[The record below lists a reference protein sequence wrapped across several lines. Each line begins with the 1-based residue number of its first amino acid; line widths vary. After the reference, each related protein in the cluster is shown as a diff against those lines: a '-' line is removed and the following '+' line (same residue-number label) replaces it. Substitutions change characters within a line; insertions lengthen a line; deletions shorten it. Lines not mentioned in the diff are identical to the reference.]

1 MKENQMTNDFTSKK
15 KQNFKLTPPLIALIA
30 AFVLFLLSGLLPNG
44 FKTLPTALS
53 QGLNILRLASFI
65 AIIGAGQTL
74 VIISGSEG
82 IDLSAGSLVTVGA
95 MMTYIFINGDNSMIL
110 PVLLAVLAMGAVVG
124 LINGLGISYLKIS
137 PFVMTLGMAGVVQG
151 ALILWTKGY
160 YDGQVAPIM
169 TQIIARNLVFGIP
182 GMIFVWIIIGI
193 LMTLL
198 LTRTRYGKQLFAIGV
213 NRLTARLSGVKVTR
227 MVVITYALAGAFAAF
242 SGFLLVGYT
251 QNAGPNLGNQYLFPS
266 IIAVA
271 IGGTQM
277 SGGKGSYFGTIAG
290 AIVIQLITS
299 LLTTMQLP
307 QAFQQIIFGSLLLAI
322 LVIYGRNKNQ
332 RSL

>member
-1 MKENQMTNDFTSKK
+1 MNDNNIQTKK
-15 KQNFKLTPPLIALIA
+15 KFRISPPATALLIAL
-30 AFVLFLLSGLLPNG
+30 VLFLLSGFLPNG
-44 FKTLPTALS
+44 FNDWAS
-53 QGLNILRLASFI
+53 AIRQGMNILRLASFI

-82 IDLSAGSLVTVGA
+82 IDLSAGSLVSVGA
-95 MMTYIFINGDNSMIL
+95 LLTYILINGNNDLIL
-110 PVLLAVLAMGAVVG
+110 PVLLLVIVTGGLVG
-124 LINGLGISYLKIS
+124 LLNGLGIMYLKIS

-151 ALILWTKGY
+151 AVILVTKGY
-160 YDGQVAPIM
+160 YDGKVADIM
-169 TQIIARNLVFGIP
+169 TQIIARDLLPGIP
-182 GMIFVWIIIGI
+182 GMIFVWIIIGV

-198 LTRTRYGKQLFAIGV
+198 LERTKYGKQLFAIGV
-213 NRLTARLSGVKVTR
+213 NRMTARLSGVRVTR
-227 MVVITYALAGAFAAF
+227 MVVLTYVIAGAMAAF
-242 SGFLLVGYT
+242 AGFLLVGYT

-307 QAFQQIIFGSLLLAI
+307 QALQQIIFGSMLLGI
-322 LVIYGRNKNQ
+322 LVVYGRDK
-332 RSL
+332 SLRD

>member
-1 MKENQMTNDFTSKK
+1 MNDTNIQTKK
-15 KQNFKLTPPLIALIA
+15 KFRISPPATALLIAL
-30 AFVLFLLSGLLPNG
+30 VLFLLSGFLPNG
-44 FKTLPTALS
+44 FNDWAS
-53 QGLNILRLASFI
+53 AIRQAMNILRLASFI

-82 IDLSAGSLVTVGA
+82 IDLSAGSLVSVGA
-95 MMTYIFINGDNSMIL
+95 LVTYILINGNNDLIL
-110 PVLLAVLAMGAVVG
+110 PVLLLVIVTGGFVG
-124 LINGLGISYLKIS
+124 LLNGLGIMYLKIS

-151 ALILWTKGY
+151 AVILVTKGY
-160 YDGQVAPIM
+160 YDGKVADIM
-169 TQIIARNLVFGIP
+169 TQIIARDLIPGVP
-182 GMIFVWIIIGI
+182 GMIFVWIIIGV

-198 LTRTRYGKQLFAIGV
+198 LERTKYGKQLFAIGV
-213 NRLTARLSGVKVTR
+213 NRMTARLSGVRVTR
-227 MVVITYALAGAFAAF
+227 MVVLTYVIAGALAAFA
-242 SGFLLVGYT
+242 GFLLVGYT

-307 QAFQQIIFGSLLLAI
+307 QALQQIIFGSMLLGI
-322 LVIYGRNKNQ
+322 LVVYGRDK
-332 RSL
+332 SLRA

>member
-1 MKENQMTNDFTSKK
+1 MNDTNLKTRKK
-15 KQNFKLTPPLIALIA
+15 FRISPPATALIIAL
-30 AFVLFLLSGLLPNG
+30 VLFLLSGLLPNG
-44 FKTLPTALS
+44 FNDLS
-53 QGLNILRLASFI
+53 SAIRQGMNILRLASFI

-82 IDLSAGSLVTVGA
+82 IDLSAGSLVSVGA
-95 MMTYIFINGDNSMIL
+95 LITYILINGNNNLIL
-110 PVLLAVLAMGAVVG
+110 PVLLLVIVTGALVG
-124 LINGLGISYLKIS
+124 LLNGLGIMYLKIS

-151 ALILWTKGY
+151 AVILVTKGY
-160 YDGQVAPIM
+160 YDGKVADIM
-169 TQIIARNLVFGIP
+169 TQIIARDLIPDVP
-182 GMIFVWIIIGI
+182 GMIFVWIIIGV

-198 LTRTRYGKQLFAIGV
+198 LERTKYGKQLFAIGV
-213 NRLTARLSGVKVTR
+213 NRMTARLSGVRVTR
-227 MVVITYALAGAFAAF
+227 MVVLTYVIAGAMAAF
-242 SGFLLVGYT
+242 AGFLLVGYT

-307 QAFQQIIFGSLLLAI
+307 QALQQIIFGSLLLGI
-322 LVIYGRNKNQ
+322 LVIYGRDKSL
-332 RSL
+332 RS